1 MRILIVRLSAMG
13 DIVHALPLAQ
23 NARASG
29 AGVGWLVERSYAGL
43 LESAPCLD
51 RLFLA
56 DTKRWRRDPFSSSS
70 RRERSDLKRALRS
83 FAPDAA
89 IDAQGLWKSALLAR
103 WAGSPVVGFSASERK
118 ERASAVLCDRQVR
131 PSPALPH
138 VVEKN
143 LSLLEALGIAVRD
156 RAPDA
161 RFLLQRASEEASRF
175 LSRLPCP
182 FALYHPGAGR
192 AEKAWGEEKF
202 AQVAARLLAARGLL
216 PVISWGPGDEA
227 RVERLSA
234 LLPEAVVAPR
244 LDFPGLAQ
252 VIAASTLFV
261 AGDTGPLHLADALRA
276 RTLALFGPTD
286 PARNGPYR
294 RPASALRYT
303 AFTSSETVAARAL
316 ELIAAESSPAK
327 ISRTD

>member
-1 MRILIVRLSAMG
+1 MKLLIVRLSAMG

-23 NARASG
+23 NARFAG
-29 AGVGWLVERSYAGL
+29 AGVGWLAERAYAGL
-43 LESAPCLD
+43 LESAPFLD

-89 IDAQGLWKSALLAR
+89 MDAQGLWKSALLAR
-103 WAGSPVVGFSASERK
+103 WAGAPVVSFSASERK

-131 PSPALPH
+131 PSGKLRH

-143 LSLLEALGIAVRD
+143 LALLEALGIPVRQ

-161 RFLLQRASEEASRF
+161 RFLLEHPSAEASRF
-175 LSRLPCP
+175 LSRLPRP

-202 AQVAARLLAARGLL
+202 AQVAGRLFAARGLA

-227 RVERLSA
+227 RVERLCA
-234 LLPEAVVAPR
+234 LLPKAAVAP
-244 LDFPGLAQ
+244 LLSVPGLAQ

-261 AGDTGPLHLADALRA
+261 AGDTGPLHLADALGA

-303 AFTSSETVAARAL
+303 ALTSSEAVAARAM
-316 ELIAAESSPAK
+316 ELLTAETSG
-327 ISRTD
+327 